1 MRKKWWIFLV
11 APPAMVLFGWL
22 FGELVKYLWN
32 WLMPALFGLHTITF
46 WQGLGLLVL
55 ARILV
60 GGLGGGS
67 NNSRKRDRHLRE
79 RWEHMTPEEREKL
92 REWMRTRHGGPAI
105 PPAGTQEPAS

>member
-1 MRKKWWIFLV
+1 MKKKWWIFLV
-11 APPAMVLFGWL
+11 APPAMVLFAWL
-22 FGELVKYLWN
+22 FGELVMYLWN
-32 WLMPALFGLHTITF
+32 WLMPALFGLRTITF

-55 ARILV
+55 CRILV

-67 NNSRKRDRHLRE
+67 NNSRRRERRLKE

-92 REWMRTRHGGPAI
+92 HEWMRTRHTGPAI

>member
-22 FGELVKYLWN
+22 FGEIVMHLWN
-32 WLMPALFGLHTITF
+32 WLMPALFGLKMITF

-60 GGLGGGS
+60 GGLGGGGGGKH
-67 NNSRKRDRHLRE
+67 KRQRRRLAE
-79 RWEHMTPEEREKL
+79 RWEHLTPEEREKMS
-92 REWMRTRHGGPAI
+92 EWMRTRCGEMGASP
-105 PPAGTQEPAS
+105 GQRQEPA

>member
-1 MRKKWWIFLV
+1 MRKKWWLFLL

-22 FGELVKYLWN
+22 FGEIVMHLWN
-32 WLMPALFGLHTITF
+32 WLMPALFGLKLITF

-67 NNSRKRDRHLRE
+67 NNNRQRKRSGA
-79 RWEHMTPEEREKL
+79 RWECMTPEEHERF
-92 REWMRTRHGGPAI
+92 REWRRTRPGEFGTP
-105 PPAGTQEPAS
+105 GEQTQEPA